1 MKLRLDFFGVNQ
13 GIKGQVDLRIEPICA
28 LVMNNSEAHQ
38 LLATLIDEGRGAYWH
53 KIIFDSVFLENT
65 EQMTLDTLLN

>member
-1 MKLRLDFFGVNQ
+1 MKLRLDFLELTKDQ
-13 GIKGQVDLRIEPICA
+13 SGQVDLRIEPICA